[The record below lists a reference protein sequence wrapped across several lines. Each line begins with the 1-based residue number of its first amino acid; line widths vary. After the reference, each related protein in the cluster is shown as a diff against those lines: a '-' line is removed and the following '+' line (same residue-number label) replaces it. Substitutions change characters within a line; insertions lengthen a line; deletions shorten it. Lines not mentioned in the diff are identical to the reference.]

1 MRELQIRPIPIPTEI
16 TQPYWDGAKK
26 HQLMI
31 QRCQRCKTYYHLPV
45 ASCAKCAGNEEAIL
59 CFEQVS
65 GKGSVF
71 THTLIRDT
79 RMKGFENIM
88 PYPVVLVE
96 LAEQPRLIHY
106 ANMPTTNL
114 EDIRIGRPVEVM
126 FIEIGEG
133 FTLPDFRLVT
143 N

>member
-1 MRELQIRPIPIPTEI
+1 MFLCISGGTKGPKTGSKSDPE
-16 TQPYWDGAKK
+16 W
-26 HQLMI
+26 I
-31 QRCQRCKTYYHLPV
+31 QKVDQ
-45 ASCAKCAGNEEAIL
+45 KCAGNEEAIL

-133 FTLPDFRLVT
+133 FTLPDFRLAT